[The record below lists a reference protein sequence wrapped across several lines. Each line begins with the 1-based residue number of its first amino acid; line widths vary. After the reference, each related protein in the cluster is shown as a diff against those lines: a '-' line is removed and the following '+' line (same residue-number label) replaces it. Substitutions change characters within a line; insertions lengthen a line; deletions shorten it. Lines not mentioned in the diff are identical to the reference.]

1 MTHHLRK
8 TQGKAGESFPLVF
21 CIWVL
26 GVVFFVV
33 LLHGLQGWYIDQVVA
48 DGDFGVEGVVERD
61 DQVGGVVNRVL
72 VVLEV
77 ENG

>member
-1 MTHHLRK
+1 VKLL
-8 TQGKAGESFPLVF
+8 PLT
-21 CIWVL
+21 WP
-26 GVVFFVV
+26 
-33 LLHGLQGWYIDQVVA
+33 
-48 DGDFGVEGVVERD
+48 GVEGVVERD